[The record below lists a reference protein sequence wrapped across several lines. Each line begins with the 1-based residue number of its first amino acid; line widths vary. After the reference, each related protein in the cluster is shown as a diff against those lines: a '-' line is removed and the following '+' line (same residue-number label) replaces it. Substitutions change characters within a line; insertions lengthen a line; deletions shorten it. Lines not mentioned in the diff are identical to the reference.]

1 MKVKR
6 GDLILITAG
15 KDRGKQGK
23 IEKVNQNEETVV
35 IPGLNIYKR
44 HLKKKDDRSVSGIIE
59 FSRPIPVANISLICP
74 KCKKPTRVGYI
85 ISKNEKMR
93 ICKKCEKPL

>member
-44 HLKKKDDRSVSGIIE
+44 HLKKRDEKMVSGIIE
-59 FSRPIPVANISLICP
+59 FSRPIPVANISLLCP

-93 ICKKCEKPL
+93 ICKKCQNPI